1 MPIGTTLL
9 LITAALI
16 YFGAAQRLL
25 DRMRLTDSQ
34 ALIFIA
40 LMIAGSF
47 ITVPL
52 MRGPTSISLNL
63 GGAVV
68 PLALAIYLVTTADSA
83 KERIRAIVSSF
94 VTAGI
99 VFGVSQLTDFD
110 PSSPMRLIDPRGVFS
125 IIAGIVGYLAG
136 RSRRAAFIA
145 GVLGLFIVDLIHL
158 IRAVAM
164 ATPTRIV
171 LGGAGVFDGMVVAG
185 LIAIGLAEFVGEVRE
200 RIEGGQ
206 SEL

>member
-83 KERIRAIVSSF
+83 KERIRAIVASF

-110 PSSPMRLIDPRGVFS
+110 PSSPMLLIDPLWLFS

-158 IRAVAM
+158 VRAVAM

-200 RIEGGQ
+200 RVEGGQ